1 MMGTASDA
9 NRSDPTRGAPAHS
22 LSRQYELQ
30 HITQALAAGRGASD
44 TGTRRRE
51 NRLRNT
57 LLAFGS
63 RHPSSRKVFVLG
75 NGRAGTHWVG
85 RVLDDHPAVSAT
97 IEDRR
102 IFRLV
107 KALAQDWTRPGAYQ
121 ELVLRYRIEHA
132 RVAPLHY
139 ADKSHPALWFA
150 ERLHE
155 SLPDSQFIAI
165 VRDPYGSVAS
175 GLMHVGVR
183 GRIERWPGTPSRF
196 LGVTVVGIDEYQR
209 LSTVG
214 RLAVRWRAHV
224 EQTER
229 LSRLLDP
236 TRYLVIS
243 YTDLVLNNE
252 ATLRRLTEF
261 LHLSSPLSGPAPE
274 LGSLTKWQD
283 LLSEVQIAEIEAVTE
298 TAPTRAS

>member
-1 MMGTASDA
+1 M
-9 NRSDPTRGAPAHS
+9 
-22 LSRQYELQ
+22 
-30 HITQALAAGRGASD
+30 
-44 TGTRRRE
+44 
-51 NRLRNT
+51 
-57 LLAFGS
+57 
-63 RHPSSRKVFVLG
+63 
-75 NGRAGTHWVG
+75 
-85 RVLDDHPAVSAT
+85 
-97 IEDRR
+97 
-102 IFRLV
+102 
-107 KALAQDWTRPGAYQ
+107 
-121 ELVLRYRIEHA
+121 LRYRIEHA

-175 GLMHVGVR
+175 GLVHEGVR
-183 GRIERWPGTPSRF
+183 GWIERWPGTPSRF
-196 LGVTVVGIDEYQR
+196 LGVTVAGIDEYR
-209 LSTVG
+209 GLSTVG

-236 TRYLVIS
+236 TCYLVIS

-283 LLSEVQIAEIEAVTE
+283 VLSEGHLAEIGDVTK
-298 TAPTRAS
+298 TPPTSPP